1 MDANGRLRLD
11 AVARYL
17 QDAATDDVEETGWGA
32 PGHLWVIRSIRVD
45 VVAPFVDDREVEL
58 LTWCSGTGALAA
70 GRRLSLTGNCGG
82 RIELDSVWIHL
93 GPDARP
99 ARIEEFDVYAESAGG
114 RVVSPRLEL
123 PEPPRSGRRAPWP
136 LRVSDIDLL
145 DHMNNAAY
153 WEAVEHAMLRA
164 GPDPRRPVRA
174 QLDYRHAI
182 DLKDELELVEL
193 SENGRLTVAFTVDEI
208 VKAVASVEQLA

>member
-1 MDANGRLRLD
+1 
-11 AVARYL
+11 
-17 QDAATDDVEETGWGA
+17 
-32 PGHLWVIRSIRVD
+32 
-45 VVAPFVDDREVEL
+45 
-58 LTWCSGTGALAA
+58 
-70 GRRLSLTGNCGG
+70 
-82 RIELDSVWIHL
+82 
-93 GPDARP
+93 
-99 ARIEEFDVYAESAGG
+99 
-114 RVVSPRLEL
+114 
-123 PEPPRSGRRAPWP
+123 
-136 LRVSDIDLL
+136 VSDIDLL

-153 WEAVEHAMLRA
+153 WEAVEQAMLRA